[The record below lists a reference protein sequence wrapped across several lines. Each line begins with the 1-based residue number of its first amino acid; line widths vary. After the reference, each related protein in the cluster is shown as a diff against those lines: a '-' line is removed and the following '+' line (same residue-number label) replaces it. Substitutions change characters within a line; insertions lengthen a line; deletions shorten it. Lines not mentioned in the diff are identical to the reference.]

1 MINREVIIMRK
12 NSSLIAAL
20 MLVLM
25 IAVIAAGSGNFG
37 QAAEPININIMALSG
52 TTGLSMVKMF
62 EDNPVLSTGVNVTYS
77 IVSNPQQMT
86 AKIISGE
93 ADIAAV
99 PTNTAALLYNKG
111 IAIKIG
117 AITNW
122 GVTYLAGRDLSVK
135 KWTDLKGKTIAVT
148 GKGATPDILFRRFL
162 KANGLDPERD
172 VKLEYYPTPAELAQL
187 VIAEKTD
194 LAVIPEP
201 WVTEVMLRSPSAR
214 VLLDFQEEWKRLENR
229 KESYP
234 QSCLVVSTK
243 LYQEHPEVV
252 KTFLQQAGLASDW
265 VNDNRAQA
273 GILAEKFVKI
283 SANAATDA
291 IPRCNF
297 RFAIASSVKNEVDYF
312 LNSLF
317 EFDPEFLGG
326 KLPDA
331 AFYLPQ

>member
-1 MINREVIIMRK
+1 MRR
-12 NSSLIAAL
+12 NSYIVAV
-20 MLVLM
+20 LVLM
-25 IAVIAAGSGNFG
+25 LALVSVVSGDSG
-37 QAAEPININIMALSG
+37 QAAASININIMALSG

-62 EDNPVLSTGVNVTYS
+62 EDNPALGAGVNATYS

-111 IAIKIG
+111 IAIKLG

-122 GVTYLAGRDLSVK
+122 GVNYLAGRDLSVK
-135 KWTDLKGKTIAVT
+135 KWTDLKGKTVAVT

-172 VKLEYYPTPAELAQL
+172 VKLVYYPTPAELAQL
-187 VIAEKTD
+187 VIAEKAD

-201 WVTEVMLRSPSAR
+201 WITEVILRSPSAR

-234 QSCLVVSTK
+234 QSCLVISAK

-252 KTFLQQAGLASDW
+252 KAFLQQAGLASDW
-265 VNDNRAQA
+265 VNANRAQA
-273 GILAEKFVKI
+273 GILAEKYVKI
-283 SANAATDA
+283 SSNSASDA

-297 RFAIASSVKNEVDYF
+297 RFAIASTVKSEVDYF

>member
-1 MINREVIIMRK
+1 MRRNTSIM
-12 NSSLIAAL
+12 AVF

-25 IAVIAAGSGNFG
+25 LAVVSAGLGNSS
-37 QAAEPININIMALSG
+37 QAAAPLNINIMALSG

-62 EDNPVLSTGVNVTYS
+62 EDNPALGAGVNVTYS

-111 IAIKIG
+111 IAIKLG

-122 GVTYLAGRDLSVK
+122 GVNYLAGRDLSVK
-135 KWTDLKGKTIAVT
+135 KWSDLKGKTVAVT

-162 KANGLDPERD
+162 RANGLDPERD

-187 VIAEKTD
+187 VIAEKAD

-201 WVTEVMLRSPSAR
+201 WITEVIQRAPSAR

-229 KESYP
+229 TESYP
-234 QSCLVVSTK
+234 QSCLVVSAK
-243 LYQEHPEVV
+243 LYQERPEVV

-265 VNDNRAQA
+265 VNANRAQA
-273 GILAEKFVKI
+273 GILAEKYVKI
-283 SANAATDA
+283 SANAAADA

-297 RFAIASSVKNEVDYF
+297 RFAVASSVKNEVDYF
-312 LNSLF
+312 LNKLF

-326 KLPDA
+326 KVPDA

>member
-1 MINREVIIMRK
+1 MRRNLSK
-12 NSSLIAAL
+12 IAVFA
-20 MLVLM
+20 LVLM
-25 IAVIAAGSGNFG
+25 LAVVSASFVNFG
-37 QAAEPININIMALSG
+37 YTAEPLNINIMALSG

-62 EDNPVLSTGVNVTYS
+62 EDNPVLGAGVNVTYS

-111 IAIKIG
+111 IAIKLG

-122 GVTYLAGRDLSVK
+122 GVNYLVGRDLSVK
-135 KWTDLKGKTIAVT
+135 KWTDLKGKTVAVT

-162 KANGLDPERD
+162 KANGIDSERD
-172 VKLEYYPTPAELAQL
+172 VKLQYYPTPAELAQL
-187 VIAEKTD
+187 VIAEKAD

-201 WVTEVMLRSPSAR
+201 WITEVIMRSPSAQ

-234 QSCLVVSTK
+234 QSCLVISTK
-243 LYQEHPEVV
+243 LYQERPDVV
-252 KTFLQQAGLASDW
+252 KNFLQQAGVASDW
-265 VNDNRAQA
+265 VNANRAQA
-273 GILAEKFVKI
+273 GILAEKYVNI
-283 SANAATDA
+283 SAKAATDA
-291 IPRCNF
+291 ILRCNF
-297 RFAIASSVKNEVDYF
+297 RFAIASSVKSEVDYF

>member
-1 MINREVIIMRK
+1 MRK
-12 NSSLIAAL
+12 NFYIVVV
-20 MLVLM
+20 LVLM
-25 IAVIAAGSGNFG
+25 LALLSVVSGDLG
-37 QAAEPININIMALSG
+37 HTAPSININIMALSG

-62 EDNPVLSTGVNVTYS
+62 DDNPVLGTGVNATYS

-111 IAIKIG
+111 IAIKLG

-122 GVTYLAGRDLSVK
+122 GVNYLAGRDLSVK
-135 KWTDLKGKTIAVT
+135 KWTDLKGKTVAVT

-162 KANGLDPERD
+162 KANGLDPEHD

-187 VIAEKTD
+187 VIAEKAD

-201 WVTEVMLRSPSAR
+201 WVTEVILRSPSAR

-234 QSCLVVSTK
+234 QSCLVISAK

-252 KTFLQQAGLASDW
+252 RAFLQQARLASDW
-265 VNDNRAQA
+265 VNANRARA
-273 GILAEKFVKI
+273 GILAEKYVKI
-283 SANAATDA
+283 SSNSASDA

-297 RFAIASSVKNEVDYF
+297 RFAIASEVKSEVDYF

>member
-1 MINREVIIMRK
+1 MRRSSSIIAVFMFILMLAVVSAGFS
-12 NSSLIAAL
+12 NSS
-20 MLVLM
+20 
-25 IAVIAAGSGNFG
+25 
-37 QAAEPININIMALSG
+37 QAAAPININIMALSG

-62 EDNPVLSTGVNVTYS
+62 EDNPVLGAGVNVTYS

-111 IAIKIG
+111 IAIKLG

-135 KWTDLKGKTIAVT
+135 KWTDLKGKTVAVT

-187 VIAEKTD
+187 VIAEKAG

-201 WVTEVMLRSPSAR
+201 WITEVIQRSPSAR
-214 VLLDFQEEWKRLENR
+214 VLLDFQEEWKRLEKR
-229 KESYP
+229 TESYP
-234 QSCLVVSTK
+234 QSCLVISVK
-243 LYQEHPEVV
+243 LYQERPEVV
-252 KTFLQQAGLASDW
+252 KAFLQQAGLASDW
-265 VNDNRAQA
+265 VNANRAQA
-273 GILAEKFVKI
+273 GMLAEKFVKI

-297 RFAIASSVKNEVDYF
+297 RFAVASSVKSEVDYF
-312 LNSLF
+312 LSKLF

-326 KLPDA
+326 KVPDA